1 MCQKIAQYK
10 EKLSNKPLKSD
21 PFKFLKLGLVTCVK
35 QIMPKP
41 LKKYPNL
48 PSFGNTLPTNFHETI
63 ITFIKKS
70 EYIYV
75 KPSRSCLVT
84 SLRCR
89 VAKIN
94 VWVLLYYQKDYRK
107 SVTYFYCI
115 SLILKMKI
123 MPSPLCFL
131 KRALAQFNAV
141 YGVVPTNKN
150 GVCTSY

>member
-1 MCQKIAQYK
+1 MFWAANSRRYLISNSLSYPFFVQVILMKHFLGREDDGKAFLAQFPH
-10 EKLSNKPLKSD
+10 S
-21 PFKFLKLGLVTCVK
+21 
-35 QIMPKP
+35 
-41 LKKYPNL
+41 PNTF
-48 PSFGNTLPTNFHETI
+48 STI